1 MINTRKPIRESTK
14 KEISYRQSYKCLAC
28 CQLLPPSFQID
39 HIIPWSLSHDDS
51 EENLQALCANCHSVK
66 TQKEYM
72 RIIQYKRLLDE
83 CPKHTTLCWFCL
95 ETSDENSSHNDC
107 DKVLKDITKLIK
119 TQTQIRTNFEEMC
132 EKYKYVK
139 KKEEEKI
146 IEMVVE
152 KDEEEK
158 NILKIKIAIYS
169 QCIYVNNVIV
179 KFTDDDLTMN
189 HIVDAVFMATRSK
202 TFSKQYDMIHISIEA
217 SGNNEETEKEACMKF
232 IEDSDIVSQFPPRIF
247 VNPDDVMIIYFT

>member
-28 CQLLPPSFQID
+28 SQLLPPSFQID

-83 CPKHTTLCWFCL
+83 CPKHTALCWFCL
-95 ETSDENSSHNDC
+95 ETSDENFPHNDC

-132 EKYKYVK
+132 EKYRYVK
-139 KKEEEKI
+139 KKEKN
-146 IEMVVE
+146 IEMVVD

-169 QCIYVNNVIV
+169 QSIYVNNVIV
-179 KFTDDDLTMN
+179 KFTDDDFTIN
-189 HIVDAVFMATRSK
+189 HIVDAVFTATRSK
-202 TFSKQYDMIHISIEA
+202 TFSKRYEIIHMTIEA
-217 SGNNEETEKEACMKF
+217 SGNNEEKEKEACMKF

>member
-1 MINTRKPIRESTK
+1 MSNNTRKSIRESTK
-14 KEISYRQSYKCLAC
+14 KEISYRQSYKCLSC

-83 CPKHTTLCWFCL
+83 CPNHTTLCWFCL
-95 ETSDENSSHNDC
+95 ETSESNSPHDC
-107 DKVLKDITKLIK
+107 DRKLKDITKLIR
-119 TQTQIRTNFEEMC
+119 TQTKIRTDFEEMC

-139 KKEEEKI
+139 KKDKEVVVVHDDKEK
-146 IEMVVE
+146 
-152 KDEEEK
+152 EEEK

-169 QCIYVNNVIV
+169 HSIYVNNVIV
-179 KFTDDDLTMN
+179 KFTDDDLTIN
-189 HIVDAVFMATRSK
+189 HIVDAVFIATRSK
-202 TFSKQYDMIHISIEA
+202 TFSKQYEMIHISIEA
-217 SGNNEETEKEACMKF
+217 SGKDEEKEKEHCMKF

-247 VNPDDVMIIYFT
+247 LNPDDVMIIYC

>member
-28 CQLLPPSFQID
+28 SQLLPPSFQID

-95 ETSDENSSHNDC
+95 ETSDEYSSHNDC

-132 EKYKYVK
+132 EKYRYVK
-139 KKEEEKI
+139 KKEKN
-146 IEMVVE
+146 IEMIVD

-169 QCIYVNNVIV
+169 QSIYVNNVIV
-179 KFTDDDLTMN
+179 KFTADDFTVN
-189 HIVDAVFMATRSK
+189 HIVDAVFTATRSK
-202 TFSKQYDMIHISIEA
+202 TFSKRYDIIHMTIEA
-217 SGNNEETEKEACMKF
+217 SGNNEEKEKEACMKF

>member
-1 MINTRKPIRESTK
+1 MSNTRKPIRESTK
-14 KEISYRQSYKCLAC
+14 KEISYRQSYKCLSC

-72 RIIQYKRLLDE
+72 RIIQYKRLLGE

-95 ETSDENSSHNDC
+95 ETSDENLHDDC

-132 EKYKYVK
+132 EKYRYVK
-139 KKEEEKI
+139 KEDKEKNNE
-146 IEMVVE
+146 VVVDD
-152 KDEEEK
+152 KEEEK

-169 QCIYVNNVIV
+169 QSIYVNNVIV
-179 KFTDDDLTMN
+179 KFTDDDLTIN
-189 HIVDAVFMATRSK
+189 HIVDAVFTATRSK
-202 TFSKQYDMIHISIEA
+202 TFSKRYEMIHISIEA
-217 SGNNEETEKEACMKF
+217 SGNDEEKEHCMKF

-247 VNPDDVMIIYFT
+247 VNLDDVMIIYFT